1 MKKTIPQISTAN
13 LGHTFW
19 NFLPATSS
27 IKRWKDA
34 IKTANGSS
42 FCRHEWEMIGH
53 AVVIEHH
60 DVETIQTM
68 VHHIAGETRMQ
79 LHIIA
84 HDQVSNFGEWL
95 DVLAGDEPVL
105 IYLEPGVWLKNGA
118 NDDEDDHEWPECP
131 THDEDKA
138 YEFRKEL
145 AKRLRAGILQKPIV
159 FVTGLQSVSQMDKQL
174 RQSGLFDRR
183 IEIPEIAYEETA
195 QAFLEETGIDIVDE
209 SYQSN
214 LKRVGCLVRHELNDY
229 RRRSIV
235 QKSLQRRAWSEK
247 RKVTFNDLVMLAVY
261 GTSECDD
268 QVDPPEIR
276 QRHAIHEAGHALVV
290 YLDSKDKTPPEYCS
304 VIKRGGTHGVV
315 VRGYDDHERISDD
328 LTYRDITHK
337 IRVALGGRVAEH
349 YLLGATQTSA
359 SGSKSD
365 LESATRLAGGLFGK
379 WGHSPDLSTDA
390 QAASNLEVVLG
401 KPTPS
406 EYAHVEIMIRDYLST
421 QFEMVL
427 SLFKAHHQ
435 LLKLIAET
443 LNEKTFLTR
452 KDFESIIQLQSES
465 IKKPGGP
472 FSLVA

>member
-1 MKKTIPQISTAN
+1 MKKTIAQASTAN
-13 LGHTFW
+13 FGHEFW
-19 NFLPATSS
+19 NFIPETSA
-27 IKRWKDA
+27 IKRWKDD
-34 IKTANGSS
+34 IKTATGCS

-53 AVVIEHH
+53 AVVIEHY
-60 DVETIQTM
+60 DVEAIRTI
-68 VHHIAGETRMQ
+68 VHHIAGEADMQ

-95 DVLAGDEPVL
+95 DVLPSDKPAL

-118 NDDEDDHEWPECP
+118 TEDEDDHEWPVCP
-131 THDEDKA
+131 AHDEDKA

-145 AKRLRAGILQKPIV
+145 AKRLRAEILQRPIV
-159 FVTGLQSVSQMDKQL
+159 FVTGLQSVSQMDRQL

-183 IEIPEIAYEETA
+183 IEIPEISYEETA
-195 QAFLEETGIDIVDE
+195 QAFLKETGIDIIDE
-209 SYQSN
+209 SYDSN
-214 LKRVGCLVRHELNDY
+214 LKRVGCLVRHEFDDY

-235 QKSLQRRAWSEK
+235 QKTLQRRAWSEK

-268 QVDPPEIR
+268 RLDPPGIR

-328 LTYRDITHK
+328 LTYQDITHK
-337 IRVALGGRVAEH
+337 IRVALGGRAAEH
-349 YLLGATQTSA
+349 YLLGPTQTSA

-379 WGHSPDLSTDA
+379 WGHSPNISSDA
-390 QAASNLEVVLG
+390 LAASNLEVVLG

-406 EYAHVEIMIRDYLST
+406 EYAHVESMIREYLSA
-421 QFEMVL
+421 QFELVL
-427 SLFKAHHQ
+427 NLFNANHH
-435 LLKLIAET
+435 LLKLIADT

-452 KDFESIIQLQSES
+452 KDFESIIQLQNES
-465 IKKPGGP
+465 HEQP
-472 FSLVA
+472 VAIVPQAI